1 MLPKNTADESIRYS
15 ALVPLV
21 LFCCWSCSEEP
32 QLDSTVHLPDKRPNI
47 IFLLADDQRAGTTSA
62 ANHPDIRTPNL
73 DRLAADG
80 VVFSNA
86 YSVQPI
92 CAPSRFAIFS
102 GQYERTNGLGF
113 SSPYQV
119 TEPQWQ
125 TTYPALL
132 RDAGYHT
139 GFIGKFG
146 VEFYT
151 FRGRGNEK
159 FDFWRAHDGWLSFF
173 PGDNPESTSIEAY
186 ADATQKISTEIMGEY
201 ITEFLGNLPDDKP
214 FNLSVSFSAPHGSVT
229 SSMFL
234 DADTSECQTSQCKK
248 MGIPA
253 NQNPRISQHPIYGGL
268 YRDRDISPP
277 ADLQLP
283 PYRYLPEHVIGHQKR
298 KQWYD
303 YLYDPE
309 TNPEH
314 TIRYLQLITGIDHV
328 VGQLLAT
335 LETKDLLENTVIF
348 YSSDHGLLTGEYGVG
363 GKGLLYDLSAK
374 VPLIVAGPG
383 TDKGST
389 NDALIANIDFAPTI
403 LSYAGIEAP
412 ATMQGQDFRELTGGG
427 GDGWRSELLLESL
440 TTVEDQSMSEALR
453 AGNRKYIR
461 YFATPRCPYT
471 EDDLDFANRTA
482 VFEQLFDLE
491 ADPGERNNLAG
502 DTAFVA
508 ALNDMRARAANL
520 SAELTQTSRAY
531 KSGLDMSFRDPGAG
545 CW

>member
-1 MLPKNTADESIRYS
+1 MLLS
-15 ALVPLV
+15 
-21 LFCCWSCSEEP
+21 CCWGCSGESHEAP
-32 QLDSTVHLPDKRPNI
+32 AVALTDDRPNI
-47 IFLLADDQRAGTTSA
+47 IFLLADDQRVGTTSA
-62 ANHPDIRTPNL
+62 ANHPHLRTPNL
-73 DRLAADG
+73 DRLAASG

-113 SSPYQV
+113 NSPYQV

-125 TTYPALL
+125 LTYPALL

-139 GFIGKFG
+139 GFVGKFG

-151 FRGRGNEK
+151 FRGRASEK

-173 PGDNPESTSIEAY
+173 PTDNPESTSIEAY
-186 ADATQKISTEIMGEY
+186 ADATKQISTEIMGEY
-201 ITEFLGNLPDDKP
+201 ITEFLDAIPAGKP
-214 FNLSVSFSAPHGSVT
+214 FNLSVSFSAPHGSIT
-229 SSMFL
+229 SSMYM
-234 DADTSECQTSQCKK
+234 DADTSGCQTSQCRK

-253 NQNPRISQHPIYGGL
+253 NQNPRITRHPIYGDL
-268 YRDRDISPP
+268 YRDRDIRPP
-277 ADLQLP
+277 DDLQKS
-283 PYRYLPEHVIGHQKR
+283 PYHYLPEHVVGHQKR

-303 YLYDPE
+303 YLYDRE
-309 TNPEH
+309 TNAEH

-328 VGQLLAT
+328 VGQLMAM
-335 LETKDLLENTVIF
+335 LERKGLLDNTVVI

-383 TDKGST
+383 VRKGSE

-403 LSYAGIEAP
+403 LSYAGVEVP
-412 ATMQGQDFRELTGGG
+412 ATMQGRDFRPLTRTTSGE
-427 GDGWRSELLLESL
+427 WRSELLLESL

-453 AGNRKYIR
+453 ADNLKYIR

-471 EDDLDFANRTA
+471 EDDLDFAERTP

-491 ADPGERNNLAG
+491 ADPGERNNLT
-502 DTAFVA
+502 DDPAFTTT
-508 ALNDMRARAANL
+508 LNDMRSRAERQSAAL
-520 SAELTQTSRAY
+520 SSESRAY
-531 KSGLDMSFRDPGAG
+531 KNTLELSAREGGQG